1 MGDSPTPSA
10 IPASGYYHLTCSRTV
25 QPHLV
30 SSFRRSV
37 VIAAL
42 VWASFASAQ
51 VLPQKLDDSL
61 DISFAI
67 PNYFQDY
74 AAAGGNPRPEV
85 GRLLLYLPK
94 QFNPRGSYPVL
105 AVTSTTDKGRTS
117 TMDAPM
123 YRAVATQEGW
133 IVLAT
138 AARIRPKIDSTAWRA
153 GVLAAGLDLMHR
165 DWPASRTWP
174 VVFAGLSGGAKR
186 SCWMAAMLAQT
197 KSVKMAGL
205 FLAGMNED
213 RMGEAIHDYPT
224 TTELLAAPIWMS
236 CGRHDPIAPPEF
248 QRQTQAS
255 LKHLGFRQVELSQF
269 DGGHEVDPADLR
281 RALRWFRTKGNF

>member
-1 MGDSPTPSA
+1 MRL
-10 IPASGYYHLTCSRTV
+10 Y
-25 QPHLV
+25 LV
-30 SSFRRSV
+30 SPLSCRF
-37 VIAAL
+37 VIAIL
-42 VWASFASAQ
+42 VWGSVASAQ
-51 VLPQKLDDSL
+51 VLPPEPGETV

-67 PNYFQDY
+67 PKHFEDY
-74 AAAGGNPRPEV
+74 AAAGGNPQPEA

-94 QFNPRGSYPVL
+94 QFNPRGIYPVL

-117 TMDAPM
+117 PMDAPM
-123 YRAVATQEGW
+123 YRAVATKEGW

-138 AARIRPKIDSTAWRA
+138 AALIRPKFDSTTWRA

-165 DWPASRTWP
+165 GWPASRAWP

-197 KSVKMAGL
+197 QIVKTAGL
-205 FLAGMNED
+205 FLAGMNDD
-213 RMGEAIHDYPT
+213 RMGEAIHDYPAT
-224 TTELLAAPIWMS
+224 AELLATPIWMS

-281 RALRWFRTKGNF
+281 RALRWFRAKGNF